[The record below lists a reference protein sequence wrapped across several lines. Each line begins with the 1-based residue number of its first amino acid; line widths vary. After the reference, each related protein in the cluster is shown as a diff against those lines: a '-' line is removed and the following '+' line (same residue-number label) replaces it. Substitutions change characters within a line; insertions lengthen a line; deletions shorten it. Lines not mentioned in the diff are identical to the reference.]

1 MKDVKYDSRLYYN
14 MVQNYKETQ
23 LLFSAIKLDIFS
35 NLKEFT
41 STKEVAIN
49 TGYDERNLGFY
60 LNTLA
65 SIGLLEKKDGLYKN
79 TLESEYYLNKKS
91 DHYLGEWILF
101 REKMT
106 SLNNIENLVKNG
118 PKIELEKTNEGANA
132 YNFSEFARLSVNE
145 IYSGRIQSFLKAMEK
160 IYSNNKPNKILD
172 LGGGSGIMA
181 IEFINAYPQAKGVI
195 FEHPKVAE
203 VPMEFVKERN
213 LEDKIQVIFGDF
225 NVDSIGSGYD
235 VVIASGII
243 DFSKNNPDFLIKK
256 IYDSLN
262 DGGYIYLVSHEVSE
276 DYLRPRESI
285 VGWLSSHLEGLDI
298 LLTKK
303 TIVESLERIG
313 FSKVQEDFF
322 KGTIAKLTGEFY
334 QKNKPLGEKNI

>member
-1 MKDVKYDSRLYYN
+1 M
-14 MVQNYKETQ
+14 
-23 LLFSAIKLDIFS
+23 
-35 NLKEFT
+35 
-41 STKEVAIN
+41 
-49 TGYDERNLGFY
+49 
-60 LNTLA
+60 
-65 SIGLLEKKDGLYKN
+65 
-79 TLESEYYLNKKS
+79 
-91 DHYLGEWILF
+91 
-101 REKMT
+101 
-106 SLNNIENLVKNG
+106 
-118 PKIELEKTNEGANA
+118 
-132 YNFSEFARLSVNE
+132 
-145 IYSGRIQSFLKAMEK
+145 
-160 IYSNNKPNKILD
+160 
-172 LGGGSGIMA
+172 
-181 IEFINAYPQAKGVI
+181 
-195 FEHPKVAE
+195 
-203 VPMEFVKERN
+203 
-213 LEDKIQVIFGDF
+213 
-225 NVDSIGSGYD
+225 DSIGSGYD